1 MKIVSM
7 VKSIPTMISRSGGT
21 TTLLLKKHSPE
32 ILVGVGIVG
41 GVTAA
46 VLACKATRQVD
57 DILDEHND
65 SMAQICMAETC
76 QPENDKDYQKEITK
90 HKAKTYLKTSKNL
103 AKIYAPPIM
112 LGVASIGCILGGHGI
127 LHRRNIAIAAAYSM
141 VQDRFNE
148 YRGRVVDEFG
158 EEKDKSLYFG
168 THQEKVT
175 DVVVDEKTGKEKKVK
190 KTVNVLDPN
199 GYSQYARFFDEGSPN
214 WVSDAELNLAFLRA
228 QQNYVN
234 DLLHARGHVFLNEV
248 YDILGIPRSQAGAV
262 VGWVMSQDGDN
273 FVDFGIYSVRNQ
285 EAVDFVNGYEDSILL
300 DFNVDGLIYDL
311 I

>member
-1 MKIVSM
+1 MKIISM
-7 VKSIPTMISRSGGT
+7 IKSVPTMISRSGGT

-65 SMAQICMAETC
+65 AMAQICMAETC
-76 QPENDKDYQKEITK
+76 SPENDKDILKEITK
-90 HKAKTYLKTSKNL
+90 HKAHMYLKTSKNL
-103 AKIYAPPIM
+103 AKIYAPPVM
-112 LGVASIGCILGGHGI
+112 LGIASIGCILGGHGI

-148 YRGRVVDEFG
+148 YRSRVVNEFG
-158 EEKDKSLYFG
+158 EEKDKNLYFG

-175 DVVVDEKTGKEKKVK
+175 DIVVDEKTGKEKKIK

-262 VGWVMSQDGDN
+262 VGWVLSDDGDN
-273 FVDFGIYSVRNQ
+273 FVDFGIYSIRNQ
-285 EAVDFVNGYEDSILL
+285 EAMDFVNGYEDSILL